1 MGREKVPE
9 GLRGF
14 KEQEKRWYGRIVQSF
29 GTGLTALSVAFRRFF
44 AWGRGR
50 LTLALIPH
58 TARAARKFEM
68 SRFSL
73 AAIVAALAVLVGVA
87 LFAAGRYGVTA
98 LRAAS
103 LDARLADA
111 NKSID
116 TLRESTE
123 KLLSE
128 TAKFEEKLGQVVGIA
143 QAKGKTDAVPGSADI
158 LKTAGLSDL
167 ISGQLSD
174 DPVSRDVLR
183 LDGVAG
189 TLDKS
194 LPSLDNIANVLATQ
208 KDIMTEIPNIWPIK
222 GNLGHITMY
231 FGQNENPFSTGQ
243 WYLHTG
249 IDISTYRQGDPI
261 LATADGKVID
271 VHYDASLGNSVTIQ
285 HSHGFTTRYGHMRS
299 FAVKKGQR
307 VAQGDVIG
315 YLGNTGKTTGPH
327 LHYEV
332 YLGTSLIDPLR
343 FLSIRKEFHE

>member
-1 MGREKVPE
+1 MPE
-9 GLRGF
+9 GLRSF

-29 GTGLTALSVAFRRFF
+29 GTGFIAARVAFRRIFS
-44 AWGRGR
+44 WGRGR
-50 LTLALIPH
+50 LTIALIPQ
-58 TARAARKFEM
+58 TERPARKFEL

-73 AAIVAALAVLVGVA
+73 TAIGAAVMIVAGTA
-87 LFAAGRYGVTA
+87 LFSIGKYSSTA

-103 LDARLADA
+103 LDTQLAQA
-111 NKSID
+111 HKSID
-116 TLRESTE
+116 KLRESTE
-123 KLLSE
+123 QLLSA
-128 TAKFEEKLGQVVGIA
+128 TAKFEEKLGQVVNIA
-143 QAKGKTDAVPGSADI
+143 QTKGKTDTAPSSADL

-183 LDGVAG
+183 LNGIAG

-194 LPSLDNIANVLATQ
+194 LPSLDDIANVLATQ

-249 IDISTYRQGDPI
+249 IDISTNRQGDPI

-271 VHYDASLGNSVTIQ
+271 IHYDASLGNSVTIQ

-307 VAQGDVIG
+307 VSQGDVIG

>member
-1 MGREKVPE
+1 MPE
-9 GLRGF
+9 GLRTI
-14 KEQEKRWYGRIVQSF
+14 KEKEKRWYGRIVQSF
-29 GTGLTALSVAFRRFF
+29 ATGFDVVRVAFRRFSS
-44 AWGRGR
+44 WGSGR
-50 LTLALIPH
+50 LVIALIPQSEKP
-58 TARAARKFEM
+58 ARKFEL

-73 AAIVAALAVLVGVA
+73 VAIGAAALIVAGTALYAVT
-87 LFAAGRYGVTA
+87 RYGVTA
-98 LRAAS
+98 LKAAS
-103 LDARLADA
+103 LDTQLAQA
-111 NKSID
+111 HKSID

-123 KLLSE
+123 NLLSE
-128 TAKFEEKLGQVVGIA
+128 TAKFEEKLGQIVSIV
-143 QAKGKTDAVPGSADI
+143 QSKGQMDVPPSSMDV

-183 LDGVAG
+183 LNGIAG

-194 LPSLDNIANVLATQ
+194 ISSLDDIANVLATQ
-208 KDIMTEIPNIWPIK
+208 KDIMTEVPNIWPIK

-249 IDISTYRQGDPI
+249 IDISTNRQGDPI

-271 VHYDASLGNSVTIQ
+271 VNYDSSLGNSVTIQ

-307 VAQGDVIG
+307 VSQGDIIG